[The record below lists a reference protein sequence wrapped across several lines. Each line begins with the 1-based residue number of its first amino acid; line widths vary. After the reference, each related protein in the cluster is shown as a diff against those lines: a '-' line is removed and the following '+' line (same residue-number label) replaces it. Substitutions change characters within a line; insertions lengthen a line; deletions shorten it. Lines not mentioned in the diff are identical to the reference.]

1 MSIRVDVE
9 EAKERFAELVTEAE
23 AGESVVITRDGIP
36 VGKLVRYEPRTG
48 QRPGRGSLK
57 GKIWVSHDFDDA
69 DEEIIR
75 EFEESAER
83 DWP

>member
-1 MSIRVDVE
+1 MDVE
-9 EAKERFAELVTEAE
+9 EAKERLVELVAEAE

-36 VGKLVRYEPRTG
+36 VGKLIRFEPRTG

-57 GKIWVSHDFDDA
+57 GKILISDDFDDL